1 MSPKEQDTKQ
11 TKHELPQHVE
21 GVLPIFQFLK
31 QYHQYEVNG
40 LGGFPASGPV
50 IVACTHALATYD
62 MPLLAREI
70 FEKYGRIPKFLI
82 DRNFFKIPFVGDLM
96 EAFGSVEA
104 GPKTAEKLL
113 KKGEIIIVAPG
124 GTRELLRPSGERYQF
139 LWENRKGFVRLAM
152 QTGAPIVL
160 AACPK
165 ADDVF
170 TVYKNPITKFF
181 YEKFR
186 FPVFIARGLGP
197 SPFPRKV
204 RLTHFLSRPI
214 LLEKSL
220 KKVESEAFQEQ
231 LEKNHRSIVKKM
243 ENLVAKA
250 VRYRP
255 DDDS

>member
-1 MSPKEQDTKQ
+1 MAKKKDKQALPK
-11 TKHELPQHVE
+11 HVE
-21 GVLPIFQFLK
+21 SVLPIFNFLK
-31 QYHQYEVNG
+31 QYHEYEVKG
-40 LGGFPASGPV
+40 LAGIPKEGPV
-50 IVACTHALATYD
+50 IIACTHALATYD

-70 FEKYGRIPKFLI
+70 FENHGRLCKFLV
-82 DRNFFKIPFVGDLM
+82 DRNFFKIPYVGELM

-104 GPKTAEKLL
+104 GPKTAKKLL
-113 KKGEIIIVAPG
+113 AKGEIIVVAPG

-139 LWENRKGFVRLAM
+139 LWENRKGFVKLAM
-152 QTGAPIVL
+152 ESGAPIVL

-197 SPFPRKV
+197 SPFPRKI
-204 RLTHFLSRPI
+204 RLTHFLSRPV
-214 LLEKSL
+214 LLEKL
-220 KKVESEAFQEQ
+220 LESRDPELFEAQ

-250 VRYRP
+250 IRYRP
-255 DDDS
+255 EDS